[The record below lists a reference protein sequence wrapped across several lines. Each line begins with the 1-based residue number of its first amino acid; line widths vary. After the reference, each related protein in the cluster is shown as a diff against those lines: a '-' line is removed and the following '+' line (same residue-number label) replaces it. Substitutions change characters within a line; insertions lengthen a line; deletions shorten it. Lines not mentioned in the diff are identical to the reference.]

1 MIDFNLWLEAKRK
14 KRFKKLKQAPKI
26 SQDIDVWLR
35 ELELLSK
42 DLQDLQ
48 KAKRK
53 FDSNKA
59 KKKTESLSAKKKS
72 DNRK

>member
-14 KRFKKLKQAPKI
+14 KRVKKFKQAPKI

-59 KKKTESLSAKKKS
+59 KKKTEPLPAKKKS
-72 DNRK
+72 DTRK